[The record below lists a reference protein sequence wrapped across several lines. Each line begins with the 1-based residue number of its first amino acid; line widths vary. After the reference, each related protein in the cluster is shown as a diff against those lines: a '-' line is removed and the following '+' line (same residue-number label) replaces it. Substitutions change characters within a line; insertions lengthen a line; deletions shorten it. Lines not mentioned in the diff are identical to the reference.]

1 MAVALPVALNMA
13 PRILGVGNRHRGDD
27 GVGPYVLAG
36 LAGRLPA
43 EQLLAAEGEGSG
55 LIDIF
60 AREPDLILVDA
71 ADAPAAG
78 LAPGAVR
85 RMDAGDPDLGSCGLR
100 ASTHALGVAE
110 AIALARSLDA
120 LPERLRVIAM
130 GGSEFAP
137 GTGLSEPVARAAD
150 ALIEELA
157 GICADA

>member
-27 GVGPYVLAG
+27 GVGPYVLSG

-43 EQLLAAEGEGSG
+43 EQLLSADGEVSG
-55 LIDIF
+55 LVDIF
-60 AREPDLILVDA
+60 ARETDLILVDA
-71 ADAPAAG
+71 ADGPAAG
-78 LAPGAVR
+78 LASGAVR
-85 RMDAGDPDLGSCGLR
+85 RMAGGDPDLARCGLR

-120 LPERLRVIAM
+120 LPEQLLVIAIA
-130 GGSEFAP
+130 GSNFAP
-137 GTGLSEPVARAAD
+137 GAGLSEPVARAAD

-157 GICADA
+157 GACAHA